1 MTTPTFPQGGQLS
14 YVGQKWPKNFDLHPS
29 LLQCETISGS
39 SSADNFG
46 KPNCLFT
53 IFKCII
59 MDSFIT
65 DTVLKNL
72 SITPKEEQLEA
83 ISSYYSKG
91 HDTIFIAPTGFGK
104 SILYEAAPF
113 LYDSHLYNNKP
124 TNTNTTSSQADSILA
139 SSTPHKAP
147 LEDLAEQLQDSLS
160 STPVCSKK
168 YMYVTKYVSV

>member
-1 MTTPTFPQGGQLS
+1 
-14 YVGQKWPKNFDLHPS
+14 
-29 LLQCETISGS
+29 
-39 SSADNFG
+39 
-46 KPNCLFT
+46 
-53 IFKCII
+53 